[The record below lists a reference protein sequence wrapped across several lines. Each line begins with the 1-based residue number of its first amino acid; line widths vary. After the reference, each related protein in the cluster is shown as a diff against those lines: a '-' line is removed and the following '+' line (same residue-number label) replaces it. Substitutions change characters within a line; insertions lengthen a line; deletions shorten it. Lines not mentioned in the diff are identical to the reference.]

1 MRYDCKLRTNKFTF
15 VFSADVNKVNR
26 KGKSP
31 LQILI
36 ENNKF
41 NPPNVKHRR
50 SSKREA
56 YLKRKKEYAEK
67 LKAKSQIESLIEV
80 KDDEESHC
88 VGACGDGAVKAE
100 EDATNALAKC
110 SLQTEKDVSKVA
122 EDVVEE
128 PVKEMSVI
136 KFARYLMEK
145 GN

>member
-1 MRYDCKLRTNKFTF
+1 M
-15 VFSADVNKVNR
+15 NKVNR

-50 SSKREA
+50 SSKQEA

-67 LKAKSQIESLIEV
+67 LKAQKAAEIESLKQT
-80 KDDEESHC
+80 KDDIESEQKKHSI
-88 VGACGDGAVKAE
+88 GACGDGAVAE
-100 EDATNALAKC
+100 EDATKALAKC
-110 SLQTEKDVSKVA
+110 SLEETEKDVSKIA
-122 EDVVEE
+122 EEVVEE

-145 GN
+145 GS